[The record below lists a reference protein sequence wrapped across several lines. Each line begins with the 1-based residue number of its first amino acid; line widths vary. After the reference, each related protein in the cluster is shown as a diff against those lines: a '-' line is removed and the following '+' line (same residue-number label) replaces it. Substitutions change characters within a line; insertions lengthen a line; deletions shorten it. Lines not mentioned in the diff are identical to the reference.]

1 VIHIPEHV
9 VGILDW
15 VGTAAI
21 LVMLVV
27 ILTNRAP
34 VFSERTRNIYAV
46 QFLVTV
52 YVFTVGLIDGDSW
65 WLQLFWGF
73 MAGYWGAGVVLLT
86 NKIRRDRREALERE
100 AQKERIAQQAR
111 EILDKFERW
120 DEPKS

>member
-1 VIHIPEHV
+1 MIHIPEHV

-52 YVFTVGLIDGDSW
+52 YVFMVGLIDGDSW

>member
-1 VIHIPEHV
+1 MIHIPEHV